1 MEVIKE
7 LKFYICK
14 YKELIYN
21 PPISKLKLIKSEE
34 EYLWWFTTP
43 LVYFD
48 FIRYNNIIRPLNT
61 SYING
66 STFRFFEKDLA
77 DNSDDVAYLQDNID
91 SHFD

>member
-1 MEVIKE
+1 MEIIKE
-7 LKFYICK
+7 LKFYVQK
-14 YKELIYN
+14 HKECVPL
-21 PPISKLKLIKSEE
+21 KLKIKLIKLEK
-34 EYLWWFTTP
+34 EYCWWFTAP

-48 FIRYNNIIRPLNT
+48 FIRYNNIIRPIKT

-91 SHFD
+91 SHLE